1 MTCDSLRRTLFASVA
16 TLLLLPADG
25 SPAQQANALAA
36 GPAAAAGDIANFFG
50 QVGDQIYED
59 CIFELSQEQLEVQ
72 QALIE
77 AYVKQGA
84 THSLARQLAVKQIHP
99 PKLSDECERIKN
111 SSKSARLGPTTTPSV
126 PKVPGQSFKDCPDC
140 PEMVVVP
147 AGNFMMGSPAS
158 EEGRSDNEG
167 PQRKVTI
174 AQPFAVGK

>member
-1 MTCDSLRRTLFASVA
+1 MVWDELRCLRRTLFASVA
-16 TLLLLPADG
+16 TVLLLPADG
-25 SPAQQANALAA
+25 SPAQQANAPAA

-99 PKLSDECERIKN
+99 PKLSDECEQIK
-111 SSKSARLGPTTTPSV
+111 SLSKPPRPSPATAPSV
-126 PKVPGQSFKDCPDC
+126 TKKPTIEAAVPKSSAEKD
-140 PEMVVVP
+140 
-147 AGNFMMGSPAS
+147 
-158 EEGRSDNEG
+158 
-167 PQRKVTI
+167 RKS
-174 AQPFAVGK
+174 

>member
-1 MTCDSLRRTLFASVA
+1 MTCDSLRRTLFASVV

-25 SPAQQANALAA
+25 SPAQQANAPAA

-84 THSLARQLAVKQIHP
+84 THSLARQLAVKQIQP
-99 PKLSDECERIKN
+99 PKLSAECEQMRN
-111 SSKSARLGPTTTPSV
+111 SSKMAAPKAVVPPSAPKKAPVIIAV
-126 PKVPGQSFKDCPDC
+126 PKPATPGS
-140 PEMVVVP
+140 
-147 AGNFMMGSPAS
+147 
-158 EEGRSDNEG
+158 
-167 PQRKVTI
+167 
-174 AQPFAVGK
+174 QPKTALAE